1 MIQKLNKDIE
11 DEYLRIAQERV
22 RPVPQKEESRL
33 AKWLGIKYLTGAD
46 TGRLHS
52 STAFVEFRS
61 LTTKQQAIQCNIT
74 GANNFITVLPVPE
87 IRGLIWDNAHVSRS
101 LIETR
106 RRWADIAL
114 VGGLIAWSYF
124 VAFIRSHDNLSS
136 ELNFDYESNPLIST
150 CLDIYFPA
158 MVVEGL
164 VRGVPYA
171 VRGICGWIRF
181 KTEPE
186 IDHYVL
192 LWYFWYRLLAFMFVL
207 LGSTIIDVGENLLHD
222 PV

>member
-1 MIQKLNKDIE
+1 MIQKLNKEID
-11 DEYLRIAQERV
+11 DEFLRIAQERRRTV
-22 RPVPQKEESRL
+22 LHKKVSRL
-33 AKWLGIKYLTGAD
+33 AKWLGLEYLTGAEM
-46 TGRLHS
+46 GGLHS
-52 STAFVEFRS
+52 RTAFVQFRS

-87 IRGLIWDNAHVSRS
+87 IRGMIWDNAHVSRS

-106 RRWADIAL
+106 RQWANLAL
-114 VGGLIAWSYF
+114 LGGLIAWSF
-124 VAFIRSHDNLSS
+124 IVSIIRSYDNLSS
-136 ELNFDYESNPLIST
+136 VLNFDYENNPFIAT
-150 CLDIYFPA
+150 CLDIYFPI

-164 VRGVPYA
+164 VRGVPFV
-171 VRGICGWIRF
+171 VRGLCGWIRF

-192 LWYFWYRLLAFMFVL
+192 LWYFWYRLLAFLFVII
-207 LGSTIIDVGENLLHD
+207 GASIIDSSQDLIDD